1 MKILLLTNKSHKVS
15 LDVINFL
22 KIKKIKFTCINTG
35 LKRKIKIIETY
46 DYLFSFLNPVF
57 IKKNIRKKIKKI
69 SINFH
74 PGPPEYPGYG
84 CYNFALL
91 NTVNS
96 YGCTAHEINGRID
109 NGKIIDVRRFKFKYK
124 NINLEKLIKITHK
137 NLFFLFKKIMN
148 QIINQ
153 NQVKIKKNEKWQKK
167 KAYTRY
173 EFEKARKINLNDSL
187 VNILKKI
194 KAFSYKNYE
203 TVYLEIRGRKYELKE
218 KK

>member
-15 LDVINFL
+15 LEVIKFL
-22 KIKKIKFTCINTG
+22 KLKKIKFTCIDTG
-35 LKRKIKIIETY
+35 LKRKIKITGTY

-91 NTVNS
+91 DTVNS
-96 YGCTAHEINGRID
+96 YGCTAHEINSKID

-124 NINLEKLIKITHK
+124 NINLEKLIKMAHR
-137 NLFFLFKKIMN
+137 NSFFLFKKIIN
-148 QIINQ
+148 QIINH
-153 NQVKIKKNEKWQKK
+153 NSVKIKKNEKWEKK
-167 KAYTRY
+167 KAYTKY
-173 EFEKARKINLNDSL
+173 EFENARKINLNDSL

-203 TVYLEIRGRKYELKE
+203 TVYLEIRGKKYDLKE

>member
-15 LDVINFL
+15 LKVIKLL
-22 KIKKIKFTCINTG
+22 KIKKIKFKCIDTG
-35 LKRKIKIIETY
+35 LKNKIKITERY

-57 IKKNIRKKIKKI
+57 IKKDIRKKIKRI

-91 NTVNS
+91 DAVNS
-96 YGCTAHEINGRID
+96 YGCTAHEVNDKID
-109 NGKIIDVRRFKFKYK
+109 NGKIIDVRRFRFKYK
-124 NINLEKLIKITHK
+124 NINLEKLIKMTHK
-137 NLFFLFKKIMN
+137 NSFFQFKKIIN
-148 QIINQ
+148 QIIKN
-153 NQVKIKKNEKWQKK
+153 NYVEINKNEKWEKK
-167 KAYTRY
+167 TAYTKN
-173 EFEKARKINLNDSL
+173 EFEKARKINLKES
-187 VNILKKI
+187 VANILKKI

-203 TVYLEIRGRKYELKE
+203 TVYLEIKGRRYELKE

>member
-15 LDVINFL
+15 LEVIKFL
-22 KIKKIKFTCINTG
+22 NIKKIKFTCIDTG
-35 LKRKIKIIETY
+35 LKRKIKITERY

-57 IKKNIRKKIKKI
+57 IKKDIRKKIKRI

-91 NTVNS
+91 DAVNS
-96 YGCTAHEINGRID
+96 YGCTAHEVNDKID
-109 NGKIIDVRRFKFKYK
+109 NGKIIDVRRFRFKYK
-124 NINLEKLIKITHK
+124 NINLEKLIKMTHK
-137 NLFFLFKKIMN
+137 NSFFQFKKIIN
-148 QIINQ
+148 QIIKN
-153 NQVKIKKNEKWQKK
+153 NYVEINKNEKWEKK
-167 KAYTRY
+167 TAYTKN
-173 EFEKARKINLNDSL
+173 EFEKARKINLKES
-187 VNILKKI
+187 VANILKKI

-203 TVYLEIRGRKYELKE
+203 TVYLEIKGRRYELKE

>member
-15 LDVINFL
+15 LKVIKFL
-22 KIKKIKFTCINTG
+22 KIKKIKFKCIDTG
-35 LKRKIKIIETY
+35 LKNKIKITERY

-57 IKKNIRKKIKKI
+57 IKKDIRKKIKRI

-91 NTVNS
+91 DAVKS
-96 YGCTAHEINGRID
+96 YGCTAHEVNDKID
-109 NGKIIDVRRFKFKYK
+109 NGKIIDVRRFRFKYK
-124 NINLEKLIKITHK
+124 NINLEKLIKMTHK
-137 NLFFLFKKIMN
+137 NSFFQFKKIIK
-148 QIINQ
+148 QIIKN
-153 NQVKIKKNEKWQKK
+153 NYVEINKNEKWKKK
-167 KAYTRY
+167 KAYTKN
-173 EFEKARKINLNDSL
+173 EFEKARKINLKES
-187 VNILKKI
+187 VANILKKI

-203 TVYLEIRGRKYELKE
+203 TVYLEIRGRRYELKE

>member
-15 LDVINFL
+15 LEVIKFL
-22 KIKKIKFTCINTG
+22 NIKKIKFTCIDTG
-35 LKRKIKIIETY
+35 LKRKIKITETY

-91 NTVNS
+91 DTVNS
-96 YGCTAHEINGRID
+96 YGCTAHEINGKID

-124 NINLEKLIKITHK
+124 NINLEKLIKLAHK
-137 NLFFLFKKIMN
+137 NSFFLFKKIIN
-148 QIINQ
+148 QIINH
-153 NQVKIKKNEKWQKK
+153 NHVKIKKNEKWEK
-167 KAYTRY
+167 KAYTKY

-203 TVYLEIRGRKYELKE
+203 TVYLEIRGRKYDLKE

>member
-1 MKILLLTNKSHKVS
+1 MKILLLINKSHNAS
-15 LDVINFL
+15 LEAIKFL
-22 KIKKIKFTCINTG
+22 KIKKVTFKCIDTG
-35 LKRKIKIIETY
+35 VKRKIKITERY

-57 IKKNIRKKIKKI
+57 IRKNIRKKINKI

-84 CYNFALL
+84 CFNFALL
-91 NTVNS
+91 DTINS
-96 YGCTAHEINGRID
+96 YGCTAHEVNDKID
-109 NGKIIDVRRFKFKYK
+109 NGKILDVRRFHFKYK

-137 NLFFLFKKIMN
+137 NSLLQFKKIIN
-148 QIINQ
+148 QIIKHNHI
-153 NQVKIKKNEKWQKK
+153 KIKKKEKWRKK
-167 KAYTRY
+167 KAYTKY
-173 EFEKARKINLNDSL
+173 EFEKARKISLNDSV

-203 TVYLEIRGRKYELKE
+203 TVYLEIRGRKYDLKE

>member
-57 IKKNIRKKIKKI
+57 IKKNTRKKIKKT

-91 NTVNS
+91 DTVSS
-96 YGCTAHEINGRID
+96 YGCTAHEVSDKID
-109 NGKIIDVRRFKFKYK
+109 NGKIIDVRRFKFEYK
-124 NINLEKLIKITHK
+124 KINLEKLIKMAHK
-137 NLFFLFKKIMN
+137 NSLFQFKNIIN
-148 QIINQ
+148 QIIN
-153 NQVKIKKNEKWQKK
+153 NNFFEIGKNEKWKKK